1 MFVMYFSG
9 RSSEDNSKH
18 CVGTATSS
26 SITGPYTTNEDPLS
40 CPLSQ
45 GGAIDASGFTDPDG
59 TRYVVYKIDGNSLNG
74 DGTQHPTPIM
84 LQRLSSDAVTPDGE
98 AIQIL
103 DHDEIDG
110 GLVEAPS
117 LVLVDGM
124 YYLTFSSNVY
134 STLKYDTSYATASAI
149 SGPYTKVQAP
159 DAPLL
164 VSGDPSSSGPLG
176 GPGGADFWTR
186 AGLRSTP
193 LMTGRV
199 SRVGAGCGLLGLR
212 LGMGRLRSSRLKWS
226 YCCLYSS
233 IKARA

>member
-176 GPGGADFWTR
+176 GPGGADFLDESRIVFHAFNDGESIESGRGMWV
-186 AGLRSTP
+186 AG
-193 LMTGRV
+193 V
-199 SRVGAGCGLLGLR
+199 EVGDG
-212 LGMGRLRSSRLKWS
+212 K
-226 YCCLYSS
+226 
-233 IKARA
+233 ITIQ